1 MLLELSKAL
10 TFFASILSFYPVAI
24 AAFFLPGTRWEERLT
39 VLLPKLAIAACICV
53 FSGLL
58 FSWPS
63 RSNPDRG
70 QPLTSTLPM
79 RLFFW
84 ALPGVLLLF
93 AASWYLVCGAPGCG
107 TIGHDCA
114 CLVEQS

>member
-24 AAFFLPGTRWEERLT
+24 SAFFLPGVRWDERLE
-39 VLLPKLAIAACICV
+39 LFLPKLAVAACISF

-58 FSWPS
+58 FCWPS
-63 RSNPDRG
+63 RSNPDAG
-70 QPLTSTLPM
+70 LSLTSTLPV

-84 ALPGVLLLF
+84 VFLAVTLLF
-93 AASWYLVCGAPGCG
+93 LASWYLICGAPGCG
-107 TIGHDCA
+107 AIDNTCNCA
-114 CLVEQS
+114 V